1 MVTPTATEVVAEA
14 EPAAV
19 GDLIDFHA
27 PAPPVVPP
35 LPTSPAQRQ
44 GAFDQQEQREKER
57 AARQQVAAA
66 CHRLLD
72 LGWSWAW
79 IAGRVGVAGRTL
91 RHWWSHLFDRPGSAC
106 PLGRPRVRSSRKDR
120 NAVIDLLDERGPA
133 VGVPLL
139 RHSFPVMSR
148 AELSELKADYRRLW
162 RERNREPLR
171 VLDWPVPGRV
181 WAIDYTGPLPLVDG
195 QYPHL
200 LTVRDLASGMQLL
213 WRPLAAAN
221 GENAADAL
229 ERLFAV
235 HGAPLVLKSDNG
247 GPFGCEAVQALL
259 RGHGVEPLFSPPRW
273 PRYNGAIEAG
283 IGAMQERTD
292 ARAARAGHAG
302 SWTIEDTA
310 GALWEANAL
319 ARPRGPSPSDRWAE
333 HLPILPTE
341 RGLFRQSVE
350 RHLEDEKRAASSCID
365 DSADVWSKRAMARDA
380 IRLALEECG
389 YLHYTR
395 RRILPPITGRKA
407 ASNM

>member
-1 MVTPTATEVVAEA
+1 MVAEA

-19 GDLIDFHA
+19 GDLIDLHA
-27 PAPPVVPP
+27 PPPPAAPPR
-35 LPTSPAQRQ
+35 PTSPAQRQ
-44 GAFDQQEQREKER
+44 GAFAQQEQRETER
-57 AARQQVAAA
+57 AARRRVAEG
-66 CHRLLD
+66 CRDLLA

-79 IAGRVGVAGRTL
+79 IAERVGVAGRTL
-91 RHWWSHLFDRPGSAC
+91 RHWWSARLGLAC
-106 PLGRPRVRSSRKDR
+106 PLGRPRVRSGRADR

-133 VGVPLL
+133 AGVPLL
-139 RHSFPVMSR
+139 RDCFPAMSR
-148 AELSELKADYRRLW
+148 AELTELKGDYRRLW

-171 VLDWPVPGRV
+171 VLHWPVAGRV
-181 WAIDYTGPLPLVDG
+181 WAIDYTGPLPPVDG
-195 QYPHL
+195 LCPYL
-200 LTVRDLASGMQLL
+200 LAVRDLASGLQLL
-213 WRPLAAAN
+213 WRPLAAAT
-221 GENAADAL
+221 GQNAADAL
-229 ERLFAV
+229 ARLFAV

-247 GPFGCEAVQALL
+247 GPFGCEAVRDLL
-259 RGHGVEPLFSPPRW
+259 HGHGVEPLFSPPRW

-319 ARPRGPSPSDRWAE
+319 ARPHGACPADRWAGRS
-333 HLPILPTE
+333 PILPAE
-341 RGLFRQSVE
+341 RDLFRQSIA
-350 RHLEDEKRAASSCID
+350 RHLADQKRAPGACVD
-365 DSADVWSKRAMARDA
+365 DEPDVWSKRAMARDA

-395 RRILPPITGRKA
+395 RRILPPITGCKA